1 MAGEEK
7 QIVVEETTVV
17 PGKMEFRLISPTE
30 SNFLKHIEW
39 NKEELLAAVRSKVAL
54 YEGIVYTEETVK
66 TAKNDRAE
74 LNNLV
79 KAIDERRKKV
89 KEVINQPYA
98 EFEKE
103 LKEITDLIK
112 KQSAE
117 IDEQVKAFE
126 TAEKE
131 EKRAKIMEA
140 YEKAV
145 GNLAEILPF
154 SKVFDQRYLNKTCK
168 LESAIADVQKKIEQV
183 KTDLETIESVC
194 GKYKLNAT
202 VIVITEKKL
211 QLNITQAVEELGWEE
226 NEDELAMKIHFNMY
240 NALYNKERLSSLVK
254 INSVVVVK
262 AYWGSGKGIVAM
274 GNIVECERKV
284 SKSDDVFN
292 VVAYDNLFNLQ
303 KSSDNVYFA
312 SGKKTK
318 SILTAI
324 FKSWGI
330 TISKYTGPNVAHKKI
345 LLKNKKLGDII
356 REVLDEAKKKGG
368 GAPVLPAYC

>member
-1 MAGEEK
+1 MATEEK
-7 QIVVEETTVV
+7 QVVEETAVV

-39 NKEELLAAVRSKVAL
+39 NKEELLAAVRSKVTS

-66 TAKNDRAE
+66 SAKNDRAE

-131 EKRAKIMEA
+131 EKKAKIMEA
-140 YEKAV
+140 YEKAI

-168 LESAIADVQKKIEQV
+168 LASAIAEVQKKIEQV

-194 GKYKLNAT
+194 GKYKLNAKDVYVRT
-202 VIVITEKKL
+202 LDLSKAMAEEKRLKEM
-211 QLNITQAVEELGWEE
+211 EELIDKQKEPQTKTSAETEQPEQKEPEIKEE
-226 NEDELAMKIHFNMY
+226 EQEKHEL
-240 NALYNKERLSSLVK
+240 
-254 INSVVVVK
+254 
-262 AYWGSGKGIVAM
+262 GSTDQG
-274 GNIVECERKV
+274 
-284 SKSDDVFN
+284 
-292 VVAYDNLFNLQ
+292 
-303 KSSDNVYFA
+303 
-312 SGKKTK
+312 
-318 SILTAI
+318 
-324 FKSWGI
+324 
-330 TISKYTGPNVAHKKI
+330 
-345 LLKNKKLGDII
+345 
-356 REVLDEAKKKGG
+356 
-368 GAPVLPAYC
+368 

>member
-1 MAGEEK
+1 MSN
-7 QIVVEETTVV
+7 TTVPISEWCKEIRV
-17 PGKMEFRLISPTE
+17 ALARKEMNLQSVADEIGYSYTTITALISGRIVKDNYLDIAKKINEVLEVNVLPE
-30 SNFLKHIEW
+30 KPQLPSDEW
-39 NKEELLAAVRSKVAL
+39 CGA
-54 YEGIVYTEETVK
+54 
-66 TAKNDRAE
+66 AKNDRAE

-194 GKYKLNAT
+194 GKYKLNAKDIYVRT
-202 VIVITEKKL
+202 LDLSKAMAEEKRLKDLEEKLEAERIQKEKAAEERRKAEEARKAEAERIRKEEEQKEIERQKKAEEERIAAEKAEAEKK
-211 QLNITQAVEELGWEE
+211 QSVPEMSQDIPTEQVTVPEKEE
-226 NEDELAMKIHFNMY
+226 NVPTQETEPAVIRLLRHGLFRKRSA
-240 NALYNKERLSSLVK
+240 ELSSSQL
-254 INSVVVVK
+254 
-262 AYWGSGKGIVAM
+262 
-274 GNIVECERKV
+274 ELE
-284 SKSDDVFN
+284 
-292 VVAYDNLFNLQ
+292 
-303 KSSDNVYFA
+303 
-312 SGKKTK
+312 
-318 SILTAI
+318 
-324 FKSWGI
+324 
-330 TISKYTGPNVAHKKI
+330 IS
-345 LLKNKKLGDII
+345 
-356 REVLDEAKKKGG
+356 
-368 GAPVLPAYC
+368 

>member
-1 MAGEEK
+1 MAVEEK
-7 QIVVEETTVV
+7 QLVVEETTVV

-194 GKYKLNAT
+194 GKYKLNAKDIYVRT
-202 VIVITEKKL
+202 L
-211 QLNITQAVEELGWEE
+211 
-226 NEDELAMKIHFNMY
+226 D
-240 NALYNKERLSSLVK
+240 LS
-254 INSVVVVK
+254 K
-262 AYWGSGKGIVAM
+262 AI
-274 GNIVECERKV
+274 
-284 SKSDDVFN
+284 
-292 VVAYDNLFNLQ
+292 
-303 KSSDNVYFA
+303 
-312 SGKKTK
+312 
-318 SILTAI
+318 
-324 FKSWGI
+324 
-330 TISKYTGPNVAHKKI
+330 
-345 LLKNKKLGDII
+345 
-356 REVLDEAKKKGG
+356 
-368 GAPVLPAYC
+368 